1 MPNDDMYPENSNLPR
16 KMDDKPVRKRKLGY
30 NEWAENDGP
39 IYVFARDALDAR
51 VWAKNYGLG
60 SNQWKFI
67 EDATK
72 LKGLRDRIYVRVGAY
87 WAHVQAEFI
96 QRELRDN
103 KFKDV
108 T

>member
-16 KMDDKPVRKRKLGY
+16 KLDDKPVRKPNYKVV
-30 NEWAENDGP
+30 AEKDGP
-39 IYVFARDALDAR
+39 IYVFCRDRFDA
-51 VWAKNYGLG
+51 VIWANNYGLG

-72 LKGLRDRIYVRVGAY
+72 LKGLRDRVYVRVGAY